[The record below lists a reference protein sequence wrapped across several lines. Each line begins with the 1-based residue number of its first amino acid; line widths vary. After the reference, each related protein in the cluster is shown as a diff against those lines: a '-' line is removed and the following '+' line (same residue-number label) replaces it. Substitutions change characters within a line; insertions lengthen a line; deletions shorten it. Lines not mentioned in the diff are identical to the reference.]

1 MGQEHEVGVEVS
13 ELTVRYGDLVAVNGV
28 DLTVAPGEVVGVI
41 GPNGAGKTSLL
52 ECMAGLRTPTAGRIR
67 VGGLDP
73 RADRDQM
80 TRLAGVQLQH
90 TTYPPRVRVGELCDL
105 FAGFYPDPEDP
116 QALLAQFGLSE
127 HVRRPVTKL
136 SGGQQQRLSLVL
148 ALLGRPRIVFL
159 DELTTGLDP
168 AARRQVWEGLRA
180 RNDAGLTIVITSH
193 HMEEVEYLCDRVAVL
208 VQGRLV
214 ACDTVS
220 GLIDAHA
227 GETERL
233 VVEEAGRARQLR
245 RELEELGE
253 GVQVTPAG
261 NRLRV
266 EITVPTQREAVT
278 ALLDRHQLTGRRLS
292 ASLEDVYLAL
302 TGQRASEDGGDDR

>member
-1 MGQEHEVGVEVS
+1 MTG
-13 ELTVRYGDLVAVNGV
+13 LTVRYGDLVAVNNV

-41 GPNGAGKTSLL
+41 GPNGAGKTSML
-52 ECMAGLRTPTAGRIR
+52 ECIAGLRAPSSGQIR

-73 RADRDQM
+73 RAERSQM
-80 TRLAGVQLQH
+80 TALAGVQLQH
-90 TTYPPRVRVGELCDL
+90 TSYPPRIRVRELCEL
-105 FAGFYPDPEDP
+105 FAGFYPDPEDYR
-116 QALLAQFGLSE
+116 QLLERFGLAE
-127 HVRRPVTKL
+127 HARRPVTKL

-148 ALLGRPRIVFL
+148 ALIGRPRIVFL

-208 VQGRLV
+208 VKGQVV

-220 GLIDAHA
+220 GLISAHRDGA
-227 GETERL
+227 ERL
-233 VVEEAGRARQLR
+233 VLEEVGHAQQLR
-245 RELEELGE
+245 RQLEGLGD
-253 GVQVTPAG
+253 GVRVTPAG
-261 NRLRV
+261 SRLRV
-266 EITVPTQREAVT
+266 EISVPEQRKAVS
-278 ALLDRHQLTGRRLS
+278 ALLEQHQVTSRELS

-302 TGQRASEDGGDDR
+302 TGQRASEEGADGR